1 MYTNIRIKVDVN
13 TYKMLTYVH
22 YTTIIQEAT
31 GIRSNEKGNK
41 KSFVNEK
48 GIREEEE
55 EKR

>member
-1 MYTNIRIKVDVN
+1 
-13 TYKMLTYVH
+13 MLNVH